1 MQRFL
6 LVIMALHPLANKK
19 YFFVDKC
26 LPFRSSCSC
35 MIFQEF
41 SDALAFVAKT
51 ITLREHIVKNLAL
64 TNYLDDFLFMVLNVQ
79 LCNKMMNTFL
89 EVCQQIGCPI
99 SDDKTSGE
107 QILLCFLEY
116 MLLNGRAY
124 IVSVLHDKVTK
135 ALILLQWA
143 ISKKKVTIK
152 FIQQLTGTLN
162 FLKRAIVPGR
172 AFTRGMYAK
181 LKLTNAKGELL
192 KQHHHIWLS
201 KDFTQDC
208 KVWQNSS
215 SVMLEKPSSADPTK
229 ILLWISG
236 TKF

>member
-1 MQRFL
+1 
-6 LVIMALHPLANKK
+6 
-19 YFFVDKC
+19 
-26 LPFRSSCSC
+26 

-51 ITLREHIVKNLAL
+51 IMLREHTVKNPAL

-116 MLLNGRAY
+116 MLLNGHAY

-208 KVWQNSS
+208 KVWQKFLCNAGKNPALQTLPRFCCG
-215 SVMLEKPSSADPTK
+215 SVVQNFKF
-229 ILLWISG
+229 LLRCITQYFTG
-236 TKF
+236 FRGGLQK